1 MPRIQTLDAWLAY
14 RDFRFLW
21 TANFCSNTAHW
32 LQLLTLGWLVR
43 HLSLD
48 MEQSALLVVGIGG
61 TASLPSI
68 ILGPWGG
75 VLGDRLDRRR
85 LAMFLELAMFCLAFT
100 FAWLVKFDVVVVW
113 HVYGYAF
120 VAGCCESIKMPVRH
134 ALIANTVSSDSL
146 SNAFTTSVLTIPGT
160 RMIGPFIGGLL
171 VTSFGFFWNF
181 TIEAL
186 LYLAVFISL
195 LPMKT
200 PFTGPR
206 NTSQS
211 FGIGGIFKDLVDGI
225 KYLWKKQ
232 RVLTL
237 LFFLSSAPN
246 IVCHPLLFLLPV
258 YISEVL
264 GRGADYGGYMLS
276 LNGVGGFFMVL
287 AMSAFGFPKRRG
299 LLCVLSAL
307 ASAILT
313 LLMGL
318 SMWLFMAF
326 LVVTLFGATQTLF
339 RTTNGVLTQT
349 LVDDGYR
356 VRTNGVY
363 QMGMG
368 MVIFI
373 SLFVGW
379 VAGQTS
385 VNFVLVAM
393 GILAIIISCAFLFGS
408 KLVRNQ
414 P

>member
-1 MPRIQTLDAWLAY
+1 M
-14 RDFRFLW
+14 
-21 TANFCSNTAHW
+21 S
-32 LQLLTLGWLVR
+32 
-43 HLSLD
+43 
-48 MEQSALLVVGIGG
+48 
-61 TASLPSI
+61 
-68 ILGPWGG
+68 
-75 VLGDRLDRRR
+75 
-85 LAMFLELAMFCLAFT
+85 LELAMFCLAIT
-100 FAWLVKFDVVVVW
+100 FAWLVKFDVVDIW
-113 HVYGYAF
+113 HVYVYAF
-120 VAGCCESIKMPVRH
+120 VAGCCESVKMPVRH

-160 RMIGPFIGGLL
+160 RMIGPFIGGVL

-186 LYLAVFISL
+186 LYFAVFLSL

-206 NTSQS
+206 NTSDS
-211 FGIGGIFKDLVDGI
+211 SGATAIFKDLVDGV

-232 RVLTL
+232 KVLTL
-237 LFFLSSAPN
+237 LFFLSSGPN

-264 GRGADYGGYMLS
+264 GKGADYGGYMLS
-276 LNGVGGFFMVL
+276 LNGVGGFVMVL

-299 LLCVLSAL
+299 LLCILSAL

-326 LVVTLFGATQTLF
+326 LMVTLFGASQTLY

-349 LVDDGYR
+349 LVDDAYR
-356 VRTNGVY
+356 VRANGIY

-368 MVIFI
+368 MVIFV

-379 VAGQTS
+379 IAGRTS

-393 GILAIIISCAFLFGS
+393 GILAILICCAFLFGS

>member
-1 MPRIQTLDAWLAY
+1 MPRIQTLDALLAF

-61 TASLPSI
+61 TASLPSV

-85 LAMFLELAMFCLAFT
+85 LAMSLELAMCCLAMS
-100 FAWLVKFDVVVVW
+100 FACLVWFDVVDVW
-113 HVYGYAF
+113 HVYVYAF
-120 VAGCCESIKMPVRH
+120 VAGCCESMKMPVRH
-134 ALIANTVSSDSL
+134 ALIANTVPADSL

-160 RMIGPFIGGLL
+160 RMVGPFIGGLL

-186 LYLAVFISL
+186 LYFAVFLSL

-200 PFTGPR
+200 PFTGTR
-206 NTSQS
+206 NTSDS
-211 FGIGGIFKDLVDGI
+211 SGPKAIFKDLVDGI
-225 KYLWKKQ
+225 KYLWNKQ

-237 LFFLSSAPN
+237 LLFLSSGPN

-264 GRGADYGGYMLS
+264 GKGADYGGYMLS
-276 LNGVGGFFMVL
+276 LNGVGGFLMVL
-287 AMSAFGFPKRRG
+287 TVSAFGFPKRRG
-299 LLCVLSAL
+299 LLCILAAL

-318 SMWLFMAF
+318 SMWLVMAF
-326 LVVTLFGATQTLF
+326 IVVTLFGASQTLF
-339 RTTNGVLTQT
+339 RTTNGVLMQT

-356 VRTNGVY
+356 VRINGIY

-368 MVIFI
+368 MVIFV

-379 VAGQTS
+379 VAGQIS
-385 VNFVLVAM
+385 VNFVLAAM
-393 GILAIIISCAFLFGS
+393 GVMAALICLSFLFGS
-408 KLVRNQ
+408 KVVRNQ

>member
-1 MPRIQTLDAWLAY
+1 MPRIQTLDALIAF

-61 TASLPSI
+61 TASFPSI

-75 VLGDRLDRRR
+75 VFGDRLDRRR
-85 LAMFLELAMFCLAFT
+85 LAMSLELAMFCLAIT
-100 FAWLVKFDVVVVW
+100 FAWVVKFDVVDIW
-113 HVYGYAF
+113 HVYVYAF
-120 VAGCCESIKMPVRH
+120 VAGCCESVKMPVRH
-134 ALIANTVSSDSL
+134 ALIAITVSSASL
-146 SNAFTTSVLTIPGT
+146 INAFTTSVLTIPGT

-186 LYLAVFISL
+186 LYFAVFLSL

-206 NTSQS
+206 NTSDS
-211 FGIGGIFKDLVDGI
+211 SGATAIFKDLVDGV

-232 RVLTL
+232 KVLTL
-237 LFFLSSAPN
+237 LFFLSSGPN

-264 GRGADYGGYMLS
+264 GKGADYGGYMLS
-276 LNGVGGFFMVL
+276 LNGVGGFVLVL
-287 AMSAFGFPKRRG
+287 AMSAFGFPIRRG
-299 LLCVLSAL
+299 LLWILSAL
-307 ASAILT
+307 DSAILT

-326 LVVTLFGATQTLF
+326 LMVTLFGASQTLY

-349 LVDDGYR
+349 LVDDAYR
-356 VRTNGVY
+356 VRANGIY

-368 MVIFI
+368 MVIFV

-379 VAGQTS
+379 IAGRTS

-393 GILAIIISCAFLFGS
+393 GILAILICCAFLFGS

>member
-1 MPRIQTLDAWLAY
+1 
-14 RDFRFLW
+14 
-21 TANFCSNTAHW
+21 
-32 LQLLTLGWLVR
+32 
-43 HLSLD
+43 
-48 MEQSALLVVGIGG
+48 
-61 TASLPSI
+61 
-68 ILGPWGG
+68 
-75 VLGDRLDRRR
+75 
-85 LAMFLELAMFCLAFT
+85 
-100 FAWLVKFDVVVVW
+100 
-113 HVYGYAF
+113 
-120 VAGCCESIKMPVRH
+120 
-134 ALIANTVSSDSL
+134 
-146 SNAFTTSVLTIPGT
+146 
-160 RMIGPFIGGLL
+160 
-171 VTSFGFFWNF
+171 
-181 TIEAL
+181 
-186 LYLAVFISL
+186 
-195 LPMKT
+195 
-200 PFTGPR
+200 
-206 NTSQS
+206 
-211 FGIGGIFKDLVDGI
+211 
-225 KYLWKKQ
+225 
-232 RVLTL
+232 
-237 LFFLSSAPN
+237 
-246 IVCHPLLFLLPV
+246 
-258 YISEVL
+258 
-264 GRGADYGGYMLS
+264 MLS

>member
-1 MPRIQTLDAWLAY
+1 MPRIQTLDALLAF

-61 TASLPSI
+61 TASLPSV

-85 LAMFLELAMFCLAFT
+85 LAMFLELAMCCLAMS
-100 FAWLVKFDVVVVW
+100 FACLVWFDVVDVW
-113 HVYGYAF
+113 HVYVYAF
-120 VAGCCESIKMPVRH
+120 VAGCCESMKMPVRH
-134 ALIANTVSSDSL
+134 ALIANTVPADSL

-186 LYLAVFISL
+186 LYFAVFLSL

-200 PFTGPR
+200 PFTGTR
-206 NTSQS
+206 NTSDS
-211 FGIGGIFKDLVDGI
+211 SGPKAIFKDLIDGI
-225 KYLWKKQ
+225 KYLWNKQ
-232 RVLTL
+232 RVLAL
-237 LFFLSSAPN
+237 LVFLSSGPN

-264 GRGADYGGYMLS
+264 GKGADYGGYMLS
-276 LNGVGGFFMVL
+276 LNGVGGFLMVL
-287 AMSAFGFPKRRG
+287 TVSAFGFPKRRG
-299 LLCVLSAL
+299 LLCILAAL
-307 ASAILT
+307 TSAILT

-318 SMWLFMAF
+318 SMWLVMAF
-326 LVVTLFGATQTLF
+326 IVVTLFGASQTLY
-339 RTTNGVLTQT
+339 RTTNGVLMQT

-356 VRTNGVY
+356 VRINGIY

-368 MVIFI
+368 MVIFV

-379 VAGQTS
+379 VAGQIS
-385 VNFVLVAM
+385 VNFVLAAM
-393 GILAIIISCAFLFGS
+393 GVLAALICLSFLLGS
-408 KLVRNQ
+408 KVVRNQ

>member
-1 MPRIQTLDAWLAY
+1 MPRIQTLDALIAF

-75 VLGDRLDRRR
+75 VFGDRLDRRR
-85 LAMFLELAMFCLAFT
+85 LAMALELAMFCLAMT
-100 FAWLVKFDVVVVW
+100 FAWLVRFDIIDIW
-113 HVYGYAF
+113 HVYVYAF
-120 VAGCCESIKMPVRH
+120 VAGCCESVKMPVRH
-134 ALIANTVSSDSL
+134 ALIANTVPSESL

-195 LPMKT
+195 FPMKT
-200 PFTGPR
+200 PFTGSR
-206 NTSQS
+206 NTSDS
-211 FGIGGIFKDLVDGI
+211 SSPNAIFKDLIDGI

-232 RVLTL
+232 RELSL
-237 LFFLSSAPN
+237 LFFLSSGPN

-264 GRGADYGGYMLS
+264 GKGADYGGYMLS
-276 LNGVGGFFMVL
+276 LNGVGGFVMVL
-287 AMSAFGFPKRRG
+287 AVSAFGFPKRRG
-299 LLCVLSAL
+299 LLCILSAL

-313 LLMGL
+313 IFMGL

-326 LVVTLFGATQTLF
+326 LIVTLFGATQTLY
-339 RTTNGVLTQT
+339 RTTNGVLMQT
-349 LVDDGYR
+349 LVDDAYR
-356 VRTNGVY
+356 VRVNGLY

-379 VAGQTS
+379 VAGQIS

-393 GILAIIISCAFLFGS
+393 GILASFICCSFLLGS